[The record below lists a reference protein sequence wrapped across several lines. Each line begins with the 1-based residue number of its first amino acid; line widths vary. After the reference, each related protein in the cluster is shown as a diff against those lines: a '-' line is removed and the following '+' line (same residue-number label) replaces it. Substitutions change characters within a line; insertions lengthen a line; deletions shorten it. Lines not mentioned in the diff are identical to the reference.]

1 MKGITIGLILG
12 LIGVMGCTVP
22 AEETPPVSD
31 PAIVPVT
38 PQQLDLWRAMG
49 AFLAE
54 NGDPYSRFHSEF
66 IDLNQDAT
74 EDALVLLGPP
84 NWCGTGGCTLLVF
97 EGIGE
102 EFQLRSQ
109 TSLVQT
115 PLTVSES
122 MTQGWQDLV
131 LRVAG
136 GGAVPKNVLLSFDGQ
151 SYPSNPSLL
160 DPLPA
165 DSPVVGAEVFPGL
178 VDFRAI
184 GDTAGLAAICQQAI
198 AAELGAPSNL
208 EFARTDEGG
217 SAYSYILADGSPGI
231 CRVTYDCIVEY
242 LQ

>member
-1 MKGITIGLILG
+1 MKAIAMGIFLA
-12 LIGVMGCTVP
+12 LIGVSSCTVP
-22 AEETPPVSD
+22 AEEATPESD
-31 PAIVPVT
+31 PTLVPVE

-97 EGIGE
+97 EGVGE

-109 TSLVQT
+109 ISLVQT
-115 PLTVSES
+115 PLTVSERLTS
-122 MTQGWQDLV
+122 GWQDLV
-131 LRVAG
+131 LRIAG
-136 GGAVPKNVLLSFDGQ
+136 GGAVPKTVLLSFEGQ
-151 SYPSNPSLL
+151 GYPPNPSLL

-165 DSPVVGAEVFPGL
+165 DSPLVGTEVFPGL

-184 GDTAGLAAICQQAI
+184 GDTAGLAAACQQAI
-198 AAELGAPSNL
+198 AAELDESVNL

-217 SAYSYILADGSPGI
+217 SAYSYTLVDGSPGT
-231 CRVTYDCIVEY
+231 CRVTHDGIVEY
-242 LQ
+242 VQ